1 MPTDYDKEKWV
12 ELYKKTIFELEHVKI
27 TGRIGDTRAEIT
39 ERIEKLRGIPGLHAA
54 ELHSIDDAYRMLR
67 YLEGEEERYAAE
79 EKRRAIEEALH
90 KLRSIAPKIEK
101 LK

>member
-12 ELYKKTIFELEHVKI
+12 ELYKMAILELEHAKI
-27 TGRIGDTRAEIT
+27 TGRIGDVRSEIAA
-39 ERIEKLRGIPGLHAA
+39 RIEKLHDVPGLHAA
-54 ELHSIDDAYRMLR
+54 ELHAIDDAYRVLQF
-67 YLEGEEERYAAE
+67 LECEEERYGE
-79 EKRRAIEEALH
+79 EQRRRAIEEALH